1 MKTCQLILSPSSL
14 LVGRVESEEGHVE
27 VPVSEATTT
36 SPLINP
42 PPPFTAMNVQQQI
55 NPLPPPMENGSHD
68 QTPESHDISMTES
81 NEQSREE
88 MIQPLGVDPEMV
100 RLETQLDVWCL
111 DLKRNVLVCIIIN
124 AMYVL

>member
-14 LVGRVESEEGHVE
+14 LVGRVESEEGHV

-42 PPPFTAMNVQQQI
+42 PPPFTAMNVRQQI
-55 NPLPPPMENGSHD
+55 NPLPSPMENGSHD
-68 QTPESHDISMTES
+68 QTPESHDVSMTES

-124 AMYVL
+124 AMHVL